1 VCDPRHTFLAYAASS
16 GKCVGGRLTSMVP
29 YSVTLCCLFRS
40 TKLVTQQGKWRC
52 LIKDTPSSSDH
63 YEVSVN
69 LNIEGKMKD
78 WLPFGWMV
86 IFSVPDVSL
95 ERK

>member
-1 VCDPRHTFLAYAASS
+1 
-16 GKCVGGRLTSMVP
+16 M
-29 YSVTLCCLFRS
+29 
-40 TKLVTQQGKWRC
+40 TQQGKWRC